1 MKKLILFAV
10 VLSVFALAACGA
22 PQAPADEP
30 APEEAPVAEEAPAF
44 DLEAFKATAS
54 ELRAKAG
61 DTALLLS
68 NMAQYEG
75 NYLEILGNIGG
86 TADYSEVYGKAVA
99 WLEEKSDHTEAELTA
114 LEADL
119 DSLYVEILSAS
130 ADDGVAQEISE
141 QSKAIYEAVTALRTA
156 VESSGE
162 NLASRV
168 NAAIAD
174 YQNADSVLAVLLG
187 ENE

>member
-1 MKKLILFAV
+1 MKKLVLFVIILSI
-10 VLSVFALAACGA
+10 LALAACGA
-22 PQAPADEP
+22 PQAPTSEP
-30 APEEAPVAEEAPAF
+30 DPEEAPVAEEAPAF

-75 NYLEILGNIGG
+75 SYLEIMGNIGG
-86 TADYSEVYGKAVA
+86 TVDYSEVYGKAVE
-99 WLEEKSDHTEAELTA
+99 WLEEKSDYTETDLTA
-114 LEADL
+114 LESEL
-119 DSLYVEILSAS
+119 DFLYIEILSAS
-130 ADDGVAQEISE
+130 ADDGVAQEIST
-141 QSKAIYEAVTALRTA
+141 QSKAIYEAVVALRTA